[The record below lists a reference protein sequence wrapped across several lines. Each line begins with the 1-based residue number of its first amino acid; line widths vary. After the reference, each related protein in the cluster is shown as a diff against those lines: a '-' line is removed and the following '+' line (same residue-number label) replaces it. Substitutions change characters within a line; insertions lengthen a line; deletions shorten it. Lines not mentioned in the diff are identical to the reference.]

1 MTGADSRAE
10 RRSWASGRR
19 SASPSNAGPTR
30 SKPRIAIDAI
40 DAIDAF
46 DAFDAFA
53 PIVARLAP
61 PATEKRRF

>member
-19 SASPSNAGPTR
+19 STSPSNAGPTR
-30 SKPRIAIDAI
+30 SKPRI
-40 DAIDAF
+40 AIDAF